1 MSPPDL
7 RSSEEGVVEMGY
19 DRWWWA
25 KATPAS
31 RSSEGELAV
40 VSRSSERGVVGG
52 WNSPSVTRNV
62 SRVAVAMKTLRLTFR
77 VREGSVMGGIPIRH
91 SKCEWSVIF
100 LKE

>member
-1 MSPPDL
+1 MRDGWVTKVVGRMSPPDL

-40 VSRSSERGVVGG
+40 VGG
-52 WNSPSVTRNV
+52 CGW
-62 SRVAVAMKTLRLTFR
+62 LCH
-77 VREGSVMGGIPIRH
+77 VRANEGWWVGGIPPP
-91 SKCEWSVIF
+91 SLEM
-100 LKE
+100 